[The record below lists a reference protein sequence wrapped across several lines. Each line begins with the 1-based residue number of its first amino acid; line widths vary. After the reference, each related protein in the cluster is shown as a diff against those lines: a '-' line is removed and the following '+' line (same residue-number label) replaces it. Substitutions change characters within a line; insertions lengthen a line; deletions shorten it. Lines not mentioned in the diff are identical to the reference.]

1 MKIRE
6 REYVKK
12 QKIAGLIDKYSVE
25 RWKKAKDFEPSGITD
40 ENKGSIAFIWE
51 YKDTKVLFMGDAEPD
66 IVKTAIVY
74 KYGKVDNMKAIK
86 VSHHGSKHS
95 TSKELM
101 EVIDSF
107 DYFIT
112 GGSVGDKPSMET
124 LVKIVDRG
132 DNKVRTIHYNYDR
145 NILMKDMASDESVEL
160 RQKYNFQIDTNNELE
175 FEY

>member
-1 MKIRE
+1 
-6 REYVKK
+6 
-12 QKIAGLIDKYSVE
+12 
-25 RWKKAKDFEPSGITD
+25 
-40 ENKGSIAFIWE
+40 
-51 YKDTKVLFMGDAEPD
+51 
-66 IVKTAIVY
+66 
-74 KYGKVDNMKAIK
+74 
-86 VSHHGSKHS
+86 
-95 TSKELM
+95 M